1 MFATLRRL
9 WERPRKTW
17 RCLCRRIR
25 ERRERCRRQ
34 SCCCNQPKRIAAG
47 CAINFRVGENQL
59 CRLLAQ
65 GFVVYPM
72 ADPPACFPGGKE
84 FTIRRIVGPADDV
97 RAFLNANCLPAVC
110 AEVFVANV
118 KVMEITSYY
127 CVASGMT
134 VAAGGMLI
142 VENLRGYMHTEGV
155 TAFGGSFAVG

>member
-1 MFATLRRL
+1 MLATLRRF

-34 SCCCNQPKRIAAG
+34 SCCCNQRTRIAPG
-47 CAINFRVGENQL
+47 CAITFRVGENRL

-65 GFVVYPM
+65 GFVLHPM

-84 FTIRRIVGPADDV
+84 FVIQRIVGPTEDV
-97 RAFLNANCLPAVC
+97 RAFLNANCQSGLR
-110 AEVFVANV
+110 AEAFVANV
-118 KVMEITSYY
+118 KVLEITSFY
-127 CVASGMT
+127 CLATGLT
-134 VAAGGMLI
+134 LAAGGMLI
-142 VENLRGYMHTEGV
+142 VENLRGYMRTEGV